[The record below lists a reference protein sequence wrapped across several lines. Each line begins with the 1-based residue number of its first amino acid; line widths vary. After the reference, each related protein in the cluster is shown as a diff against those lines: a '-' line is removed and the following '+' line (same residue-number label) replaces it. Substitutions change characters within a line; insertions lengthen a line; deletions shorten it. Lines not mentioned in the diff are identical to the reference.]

1 MSVELTR
8 EHFVQYLGEDV
19 GVYFAADNDPSRVTL
34 YRPDR
39 LPETFVIWAFEALE
53 KGAPAVAWTINRL
66 LVSYESRHGRTQRA
80 VDITSTGRKN
90 SLIN

>member
-1 MSVELTR
+1 
-8 EHFVQYLGEDV
+8 
-19 GVYFAADNDPSRVTL
+19 
-34 YRPDR
+34 
-39 LPETFVIWAFEALE
+39 LE

-66 LVSYESRHGRTQRA
+66 LVSYESRHGGTQRA